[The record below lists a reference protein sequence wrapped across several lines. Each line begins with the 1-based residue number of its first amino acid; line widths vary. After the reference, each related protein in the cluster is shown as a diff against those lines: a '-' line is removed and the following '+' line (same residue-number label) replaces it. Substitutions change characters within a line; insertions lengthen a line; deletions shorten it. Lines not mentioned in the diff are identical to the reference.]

1 MVCLDEAGS
10 GGRWVLGLDFWF
22 FKRGGSLHGRWYL
35 EGGKR
40 QQLWQVEGQQA
51 RRLKC
56 RQVGGGRQLDRKEF
70 TMETR
75 RAVSIPPI
83 WIRED
88 IKEEQGVKSR

>member
-1 MVCLDEAGS
+1 
-10 GGRWVLGLDFWF
+10 
-22 FKRGGSLHGRWYL
+22 
-35 EGGKR
+35 
-40 QQLWQVEGQQA
+40 
-51 RRLKC
+51 
-56 RQVGGGRQLDRKEF
+56 VGGGRQLDRKEF